1 LNAAKTNLMPLAKD
15 KAKMK
20 FCPQCRNM
28 LYSIDDAEGET
39 GAMLSCRKCE
49 YKEAIPKENPIVYE
63 HILRKSASTA
73 LQMNPYLKY
82 DPTLE
87 HLSTI
92 VCPNQECPTRTEK
105 LTQDVVP
112 VQINGKDLVWMYQC
126 TRCSQTWTQKSRAE

>member
-1 LNAAKTNLMPLAKD
+1 MPLAKD